1 MRKSVIKVL
10 SIIMALCLFITV
22 FPLSV
27 SAEETGMTETE
38 SVSMIQFSPETE
50 LDGVPLTLLPTSY
63 VVVMVI
69 LQALSL
75 TFA

>member
-50 LDGVPLTLLPTSY
+50 LKR
-63 VVVMVI
+63 
-69 LQALSL
+69 
-75 TFA
+75 F